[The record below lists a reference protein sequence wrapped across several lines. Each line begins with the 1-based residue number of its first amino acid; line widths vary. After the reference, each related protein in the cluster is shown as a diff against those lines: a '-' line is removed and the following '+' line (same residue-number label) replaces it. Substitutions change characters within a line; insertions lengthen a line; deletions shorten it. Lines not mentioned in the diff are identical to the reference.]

1 MESELSSIIRSSETK
16 SVKDLYQ
23 LRKNLLETINVEIKR
38 KKEVKRNKRKV
49 IVRPRLY
56 ISDSSEDEES

>member
-1 MESELSSIIRSSETK
+1 MESELSSIIRGSETK

-23 LRKNLLETINVEIKR
+23 LRKNLLETINAEIKR